1 MVQILDVTFR
11 RIKYEKKTVLEWL
24 SESKLL
30 EKRISKKEKELLSKA
45 YSVTLVYNQD
55 ENYIPEE
62 ILSEYESLLKLKSN
76 LDKIKDA
83 VMVYNATKII
93 TIGDKEMSIAYAL
106 NKYSRNDDSFEQ
118 SINKLATQ
126 FTTSV
131 NNAKLTSQ
139 REKAELDR
147 QLLTKN
153 NISEKDKALLET
165 TKSKYD
171 VVVKDPLNIVELSS
185 KIYEER
191 EIFENE
197 VNNKINLSN
206 ALTELEIELD

>member
-1 MVQILDVTFR
+1 M
-11 RIKYEKKTVLEWL
+11 KKTVLEWL

-55 ENYIPEE
+55 ENYIQEE
-62 ILSEYESLLKLKSN
+62 VLSEYESLLKLKSN

-83 VMVYNATKII
+83 IMVYNATKII
-93 TIGDKEMSIAYAL
+93 AIGNKEMSIAYAL
-106 NKYSRNDDSFEQ
+106 NKYARKDDNSFEQ
-118 SINKLATQ
+118 SINRLATQ

-139 REKAELDR
+139 REKAELDK

-153 NISEKDKALLET
+153 NISEKDKALLEI
-165 TKSKYD
+165 TKSRYD

-185 KIYEER
+185 KIYEEM
-191 EIFENE
+191 EAFENE

-206 ALTELEIELD
+206 ALTEIEIELD

>member
-1 MVQILDVTFR
+1 M
-11 RIKYEKKTVLEWL
+11 KKTVLEWL
-24 SESKLL
+24 GESKLL

-131 NNAKLTSQ
+131 NNVKLTSQ
-139 REKAELDR
+139 REKAELDK

-191 EIFENE
+191 EVFENE

>member
-1 MVQILDVTFR
+1 M
-11 RIKYEKKTVLEWL
+11 KKTVLEWL

-76 LDKIKDA
+76 LDKIRDA
-83 VMVYNATKII
+83 IMVYNATKII

-106 NKYSRNDDSFEQ
+106 NKYAKKDNDSFEQ
-118 SINKLATQ
+118 AINRLATQ

>member
-1 MVQILDVTFR
+1 M
-11 RIKYEKKTVLEWL
+11 
-24 SESKLL
+24 
-30 EKRISKKEKELLSKA
+30 LSKA

-55 ENYIPEE
+55 ENYIQEE
-62 ILSEYESLLKLKSN
+62 ILSEYESLLKLKYN

-83 VMVYNATKII
+83 IMVYNVTKII

-106 NKYSRNDDSFEQ
+106 NKYAKKDNDSFEQ
-118 SINKLATQ
+118 AINRLATQ

-139 REKAELDR
+139 REKAELDK

-191 EIFENE
+191 EVFENE

>member
-1 MVQILDVTFR
+1 M
-11 RIKYEKKTVLEWL
+11 KKTVLEWL

-55 ENYIPEE
+55 ENYIQEE
-62 ILSEYESLLKLKSN
+62 ILSEYESLLKLKYN

-83 VMVYNATKII
+83 IMVYNATKII

-106 NKYSRNDDSFEQ
+106 NKYAKKDNDSFGQ
-118 SINKLATQ
+118 AINRLATQ

-139 REKAELDR
+139 REKAELDK

-191 EIFENE
+191 EVFENE

>member
-1 MVQILDVTFR
+1 M
-11 RIKYEKKTVLEWL
+11 KKTVLEWL

-30 EKRISKKEKELLSKA
+30 EKKISKKEKELLSKA
-45 YSVTLVYNQD
+45 YSVTLVHNQD
-55 ENYIPEE
+55 ENYVPEK
-62 ILSEYESLLKLKSN
+62 ILAEYESLIKLKSN

-83 VMVYNATKII
+83 IMVYNATKII

-106 NKYSRNDDSFEQ
+106 NKYAKKDNDSFEQ
-118 SINKLATQ
+118 AINRLATQ
-126 FTTSV
+126 FTTNV

-165 TKSKYD
+165 TKSRYD

-191 EIFENE
+191 EIFDNE

-206 ALTELEIELD
+206 ALTELEINLD

>member
-1 MVQILDVTFR
+1 M
-11 RIKYEKKTVLEWL
+11 KKTVLEWL

-30 EKRISKKEKELLSKA
+30 EKRIFKKEKELLSKA

-55 ENYIPEE
+55 ENYIQEE
-62 ILSEYESLLKLKSN
+62 ILSEYESLLKLKYN

-83 VMVYNATKII
+83 IMVYNATKII

-106 NKYSRNDDSFEQ
+106 NKYAKKDNDSFEQ
-118 SINKLATQ
+118 AINRLATQ

-139 REKAELDR
+139 REKAELDK

-191 EIFENE
+191 EVFENE

>member
-1 MVQILDVTFR
+1 M
-11 RIKYEKKTVLEWL
+11 KKTVLEWL

-62 ILSEYESLLKLKSN
+62 VLSEYESLLKLKSN

-83 VMVYNATKII
+83 IMVYNATKII
-93 TIGDKEMSIAYAL
+93 AIGNKEMSIAYAL
-106 NKYSRNDDSFEQ
+106 NKYARKDDNSFEQ
-118 SINKLATQ
+118 SINRLATQ

-165 TKSKYD
+165 TKSRYD

-185 KIYEER
+185 KIYEEM
-191 EIFENE
+191 EAFENE

-206 ALTELEIELD
+206 ALTEIEIELD